1 MANRSLPVDVTRELR
16 AMARDDGE
24 RHRLHD
30 ALARLRDDLTAPADE
45 VTERRHLVAMRQ
57 AASPDPSVPGQAQA
71 PTRAR
76 RRRTRRPADDPSLT
90 LARLTGRIGFTPP
103 EDEELPERLLQ
114 AIARMTR
121 AARGSAAAESR
132 RAGDATRSRRASDAT
147 RSRRG
152 DGTGESRRDACPPGQ
167 GGPPPVTTGGGP
179 GGSRVHWSHRYPTD

>member
-16 AMARDDGE
+16 AMARDDAE
-24 RHRLHD
+24 RQRLDD

-45 VTERRHLVAMRQ
+45 VTERRHLVAMRR
-57 AASPDPSVPGQAQA
+57 AVSPDTSGEAPAWA

-76 RRRTRRPADDPSLT
+76 RHRARRPTDDPSLT

-103 EDEELPERLLQ
+103 EDEALPERLLQ
-114 AIARMTR
+114 AIARMSR
-121 AARGSAAAESR
+121 AARGS
-132 RAGDATRSRRASDAT
+132 GDATRSRH
-147 RSRRG
+147 G

-179 GGSRVHWSHRYPTD
+179 GGSHASWSHRYPAD